1 MSSFSSFKKRVK
13 AHCPVI
19 LWSALRILKSYVVK
33 MVFFLKTVKAYF
45 NSEPKTFKYRLAIT
59 AIIKNEGRYIEEW
72 IKYHVIVGVEKFYL
86 YDNESTDNTKKIL
99 EPYVKCGLVD
109 FIYFPGEAKQHPAYI
124 DALKRYKNECEFMA
138 VIDGDEFIRP
148 MDKNKN
154 IYDIIKEIMLNTKVK
169 RVVGIVVPWKNF
181 GSSGYVKT
189 RLTGGVLGNFTHR
202 QTDEDA
208 LIRNNA
214 GKTICNPRKVITFVN
229 PHFPYTAK
237 FLNVINENGDIVPDA
252 ASRVIPHKICIH
264 HYFTKSKEEY
274 IERRS
279 IGKADSCHNDLNH
292 FRTLDEFYARDFN
305 DVYDDSMLYYVE
317 KIKDLK
323 LF

>member
-189 RLTGGVLGNFTHR
+189 PLTGGGTR
-202 QTDEDA
+202 Q
-208 LIRNNA
+208 
-214 GKTICNPRKVITFVN
+214 
-229 PHFPYTAK
+229 
-237 FLNVINENGDIVPDA
+237 
-252 ASRVIPHKICIH
+252 
-264 HYFTKSKEEY
+264 
-274 IERRS
+274 
-279 IGKADSCHNDLNH
+279 
-292 FRTLDEFYARDFN
+292 FY
-305 DVYDDSMLYYVE
+305 S
-317 KIKDLK
+317 
-323 LF
+323 